1 MNSDLILYQSE
12 EGAIHVNVRL
22 KDETIWLT
30 QPAIVD
36 LFQSNKV
43 NISEHIANIYAEG
56 ELTPKATVWKFRT
69 VQAKEKE
76 QSLDE
81 LERDLKNLA
90 KAKRSGKKGGDK

>member
-12 EGAIHVNVRL
+12 EDAIHVNVRL

-36 LFQSNKV
+36 LFQSSKV
-43 NISEHIANIYAEG
+43 NICEHIAHIYAEG

-76 QSLDE
+76 QSLDK
-81 LERDLKNLA
+81 LERDLKKLA
-90 KAKRSGKKGGDK
+90 KAKQPVRKGGDK